1 LYFLAASSQDCET
14 KEVMPEIEGS
24 NNHIE
29 VMHRTS
35 DYTPPRG
42 LSHYLIG
49 RPLQTAD
56 APHQTIGKAIGLAVF
71 ASDALS
77 STAYATQEILGVLAA
92 VGTLAYGYVFPISLA
107 IVGLLSIVVI
117 SYEQT
122 IHAYPGGGGA
132 YIVARDNLG
141 ELPAQIAGA
150 ALMMDYVLTVSVSV
164 SSGIAQIVSAYP
176 ALLDYRVWMAVAA
189 VLFIMLMNLR
199 GVKESGTA
207 FAIPAY
213 FFIGA
218 MVVTVGTGL
227 FGYFTGSLATVVD
240 PPHALAVTVVTAIT
254 PFLLLHAFANGTTA
268 LTGVEAISNGITA
281 FKEPR
286 SRNAGITLI
295 WMAVILGALFLGISF
310 LTGQIQGVF
319 SEEETII
326 SQLAR
331 TVYDGR
337 GLPYLATIWATM
349 IILIMAANTA
359 FADFPRLGALIG
371 ADGFLPRQLA
381 FRGSRLVYSNGIIA
395 LAVIAVL
402 LIIVFRASVTRLIP
416 LYAIGVFLSFTL
428 SQAGMAHRWWKIGQ
442 LADGERRAERGS
454 ILVYQRDWRAR
465 MVINGFGAVCTG
477 VVALVFAT
485 TKFQDGAWIILIIT
499 PMLVL
504 FFFGIHRH
512 YKSVARRLT
521 LDGFRGV
528 PGRRT
533 RHRVIVPISGVHQGT
548 LEGLRY
554 ARLLSDDVT
563 AVHVS
568 LEPAETEKVQ
578 TKWLTWG
585 EGTRL
590 VVLDSPYRLF
600 IEPLLKYVQGIID
613 TRQPNETITIVVPQF
628 IPAKP
633 WHNAL
638 HMRTADVLRSELL
651 SRSGV
656 VVTDVPYRLNE
667 DDMGNEMQLTE
678 KTE

>member
-1 LYFLAASSQDCET
+1 MS
-14 KEVMPEIEGS
+14 EIDGRE
-24 NNHIE
+24 HIE
-29 VMHRTS
+29 VIRRTS
-35 DYTPPRG
+35 DYEPPRS
-42 LSHYLIG
+42 LRRFLIG
-49 RPLQTAD
+49 RPLESAA
-56 APHQTIGKAIGLAVF
+56 APHQTIGKSIGLAVF

-92 VGTLAYGYVFPISLA
+92 LGTLAYGYVFPISMGIVLLLA
-107 IVGLLSIVVI
+107 IVVI

-150 ALMMDYVLTVSVSV
+150 ALMTDYVLTVSVSV

-176 ALLDYRVWMAVAA
+176 SLFAFRVWIAVGA
-189 VLFIMLMNLR
+189 VIFIMLVNLR
-199 GVKESGTA
+199 GVRESGAA
-207 FAIPAY
+207 FALPAY

-218 MVVTVGTGL
+218 MALTVGTGVL
-227 FGYFTGSLATVVD
+227 RYLTGSLPALID
-240 PPHALAVTVVTAIT
+240 PPQARAFTAAAALT

-268 LTGVEAISNGITA
+268 LTGVEAISNGIMA

-286 SRNAGITLI
+286 SRNAGMTLV
-295 WMAVILGALFLGISF
+295 WMAIILGSLFLGISF
-310 LTGQIQGVF
+310 LTGQIHGVF
-319 SEEETII
+319 SEQETLI

-331 TVYDGR
+331 TIFDGR
-337 GLPYLATIWATM
+337 GLPYLATIWGTT

-381 FRGSRLVYSNGIIA
+381 FRGSRLVYSNGILA
-395 LAVIAVL
+395 LAGIASC
-402 LIIVFRASVTRLIP
+402 LIIVFQASVTRLIP

-428 SQAGMAHRWWKIGQ
+428 SQSGMAHRWWKIGR
-442 LADGERRAERGS
+442 LKPGEQVSERGS
-454 ILVYQRDWRAR
+454 TLRYVQNWQHR
-465 MVINGFGAVCTG
+465 MIVNGFGAISTA

-485 TKFQDGAWIILIIT
+485 TKFRDGAWIVLILT
-499 PMLVL
+499 PVLVL
-504 FFFGIHRH
+504 VFFTIHRH
-512 YKSVARRLT
+512 YRDVASQLSLEGYAGLPARRA
-521 LDGFRGV
+521 
-528 PGRRT
+528 
-533 RHRVIVPISGVHQGT
+533 RHRVIMPVSGMHQGT
-548 LEGLRY
+548 LAALHY

-568 LEPAETEKVQ
+568 MDPAETEKIQ
-578 TKWLTWG
+578 KKWLAWG

-600 IEPLLKYVQGIID
+600 FGPLLRYLEGIID
-613 TRQPNETITIVVPQF
+613 NRQPNETITIVVPQF
-628 IPAKP
+628 IPSKE

-638 HMRTADVLRSELL
+638 HMRTAQILRDELL

-656 VVTDVPYRLNE
+656 VVTDVPYRLAKEQGWKGAGGHGKEN
-667 DDMGNEMQLTE
+667 QAQ
-678 KTE
+678 

>member
-1 LYFLAASSQDCET
+1 
-14 KEVMPEIEGS
+14 MPELNGS
-24 NNHIE
+24 NQSDILR
-29 VMHRTS
+29 RTS
-35 DYTPPRG
+35 DYTPPPSF
-42 LSHYLIG
+42 SHWLIG

-92 VGTLAYGYVFPISLA
+92 AGTIAFGYVFPVSLA
-107 IVGLLSIVVI
+107 IVVLLAIVTI

-141 ELPAQIAGA
+141 ELPAQTAGA
-150 ALMMDYVLTVSVSV
+150 ALMTDYVLTVSVSV
-164 SSGIAQIVSAYP
+164 SSGIAQVVSAYP
-176 ALLDYRVWMAVAA
+176 VLLPYRVALAVAA
-189 VLFIMLMNLR
+189 VVFVMLINLR
-199 GVKESGTA
+199 GVKESGAA
-207 FAIPAY
+207 FAVPAY
-213 FFIGA
+213 FFITMMLINVGA
-218 MVVTVGTGL
+218 GMLRLMTGTLGP
-227 FGYFTGSLATVVD
+227 VVD
-240 PPHALAVTVVTAIT
+240 PPQVAVVTTLAAIT
-254 PFLLLHAFANGTTA
+254 PFLILHAFSNGTTA

-295 WMAVILGALFLGISF
+295 WMSLTLGSLFLGISF
-310 LTGQIQGVF
+310 LTGRIHGVF
-319 SEEETII
+319 SEQETVI
-326 SQLAR
+326 SQLSR
-331 TVYDGR
+331 TVFAGR
-337 GLPYLATIWATM
+337 GVLYLGTIWATT

-395 LAVIAVL
+395 LAVIAST
-402 LIIVFRASVTRLIP
+402 LIIVFKASVTHLIP

-428 SQAGMAHRWWKIGQ
+428 SQAGMAHRSWKLGHLQAGVEIR
-442 LADGERRAERGS
+442 EPGS
-454 ILVYQRDWRAR
+454 VLRYRSDWKSK
-465 MVINGFGAVCTG
+465 MLINGFGAVCTAI
-477 VVALVFAT
+477 VVLIFAT
-485 TKFQDGAWIILIIT
+485 TKFRDGAWIVLILT
-499 PMLVL
+499 PLLVTI
-504 FFFGIHRH
+504 FFSINRH
-512 YKSVARRLT
+512 YRNVARRLS
-521 LDGFRGV
+521 LEGFDGLPARHA
-528 PGRRT
+528 
-533 RHRVIVPISGVHQGT
+533 RHRVIMPISGVHQGT

-568 LEPAETEKVQ
+568 LDPAETEKVQ
-578 TKWLTWG
+578 KKWLLWG

-600 IEPLLKYVQGIID
+600 VEPLLKYLQGVIQ

-628 IPAKP
+628 IPSKP

-638 HMRTADVLRSELL
+638 HMQTANVLRSELL
-651 SRSGV
+651 SKSGV
-656 VVTDVPYRLNE
+656 VVTDVPYRLAE
-667 DDMGNEMQLTE
+667 HQAGRAGTPTE
-678 KTE
+678 QVP